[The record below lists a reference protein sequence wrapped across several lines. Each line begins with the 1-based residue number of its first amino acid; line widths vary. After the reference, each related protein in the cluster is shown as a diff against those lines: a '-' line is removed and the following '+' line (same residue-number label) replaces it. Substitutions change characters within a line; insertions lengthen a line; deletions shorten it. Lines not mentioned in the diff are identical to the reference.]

1 VVGEPPRL
9 VIYSVDKQG
18 SLCHFPARRCDEQI
32 ETSDKMTR
40 GLKYLIAE
48 WRRER
53 PDVNLS
59 AFSIAAAVK
68 QIDQQTEAEFR
79 RLSVSLGI
87 GPGDLRVLFA
97 LRRSGI
103 DNPRRPTDL
112 FQSLLVTSGAVTKQ
126 LDRLEAQGFVER
138 LADPSDQ
145 RGFLIHLTR
154 RGAKVADAAIE
165 AICSEQTTIGA
176 AIASL
181 SEEERAAGDRFLQRL
196 LDAFD
201 AVADD
206 GDEAPPPGATH
217 RRRR

>member
-1 VVGEPPRL
+1 MGETGDQWTE
-9 VIYSVDKQG
+9 VAD
-18 SLCHFPARRCDEQI
+18 D
-32 ETSDKMTR
+32 TMR
-40 GLKYLIAE
+40 GLKDFIAE

-59 AFSIAAAVK
+59 AFSIAAAIK
-68 QIDQQTEAEFR
+68 QIDQKTEAEFR
-79 RLSVSLGI
+79 RVSARLGI

-126 LDRLEAQGFVER
+126 LDRLEAQGLVER
-138 LADPSDQ
+138 LPDLSDQ
-145 RGFLIHLTR
+145 RGFLVHLTR

-165 AICSEQTTIGA
+165 AICSNQTTIGA

-181 SEEERAAGDRFLQRL
+181 SDEERAMGDRFLQKL
-196 LDAFD
+196 LAAFEEIAKDDA
-201 AVADD
+201 
-206 GDEAPPPGATH
+206 ELPPPAPAPG
-217 RRRR
+217 RRR